1 MKKMA
6 GLKFQAQRAAF
17 SVAADAVL
25 KYVNKN
31 DDRTKALLKVVDLTE
46 SFAKDRF
53 KPESYEAARKMIQDP
68 ENKWMQYLNRLFDD
82 FWKIS
87 RQKRIR
93 RRPATRREAICT
105 SIHNRACRAAFLQT
119 IAYSAGK
126 EARYEK
132 AQG

>member
-17 SVAADAVL
+17 SVAAAAVL

-68 ENKWMQYLNRLFDD
+68 ENKWMQYLNR
-82 FWKIS
+82 
-87 RQKRIR
+87 
-93 RRPATRREAICT
+93 
-105 SIHNRACRAAFLQT
+105 
-119 IAYSAGK
+119 
-126 EARYEK
+126 
-132 AQG
+132 

>member
-1 MKKMA
+1 MRKKDERKDRELPEKGEKMA

-68 ENKWMQYLNRLFDD
+68 E
-82 FWKIS
+82 IS
-87 RQKRIR
+87 G
-93 RRPATRREAICT
+93 C
-105 SIHNRACRAAFLQT
+105 SI
-119 IAYSAGK
+119 
-126 EARYEK
+126 
-132 AQG
+132 

>member
-1 MKKMA
+1 MRKKTKERTGNFRRKGEKMA

-53 KPESYEAARKMIQDP
+53 KPESYEAARK
-68 ENKWMQYLNRLFDD
+68 
-82 FWKIS
+82 
-87 RQKRIR
+87 
-93 RRPATRREAICT
+93 
-105 SIHNRACRAAFLQT
+105 
-119 IAYSAGK
+119 
-126 EARYEK
+126 
-132 AQG
+132 

>member
-1 MKKMA
+1 MRKKRRKKGPGTSGEKVKKMA

-53 KPESYEAARKMIQDP
+53 
-68 ENKWMQYLNRLFDD
+68 NRSHM
-82 FWKIS
+82 K
-87 RQKRIR
+87 Q
-93 RRPATRREAICT
+93 
-105 SIHNRACRAAFLQT
+105 Q
-119 IAYSAGK
+119 
-126 EARYEK
+126 EK
-132 AQG
+132 